1 MSEKIKHSS
10 GVTVTKEQDKAFAGF
25 SKFFGEVVEKSR
37 LLHMETRGPVPLLSK
52 EQALR
57 DLGELL
63 HKNFNWNN
71 VLSKEDM
78 NKMLRE
84 LRN

>member
-37 LLHMETRGPVPLLSK
+37 LLHMETRGPIPLLSK
-52 EQALR
+52 EQAL
-57 DLGELL
+57 
-63 HKNFNWNN
+63 KNAPEKDSNYIKIPN
-71 VLSKEDM
+71 VLKQKK
-78 NKMLRE
+78 N
-84 LRN
+84 